1 MRYHSVSLDGI
12 GITIDNSVKIERKEM
27 KTNEKM
33 VVGVVRD
40 CFIFIG
46 CKPDFYKYSHGY
58 GTLEKDF
65 CDTSVSSTVSG
76 ISVHT
81 ILEEEHGSE
90 A

>member
-1 MRYHSVSLDGI
+1 
-12 GITIDNSVKIERKEM
+12 M

-40 CFIFIG
+40 WIISIG
-46 CKPDFYKYSHGY
+46 CKPDFYKYSHRY
-58 GTLEKDF
+58 NTLEKGF
-65 CDTSVSSTVSG
+65 YDTCVGCPVFG